1 MPRTVEERTAQ
12 ERALLER
19 VWQILREAGHTLWEE
34 DEDAARAGAGD
45 VSEAEPGVAAGETEI
60 GGAGAKVVGVEAE
73 GDGAETEAGEAA
85 AEGDGAETEAGEA
98 AAEGDGAETEAGEAA
113 AEVGGVEAETG
124 EAGADISGS
133 GAEISGP
140 GAEGLVP
147 ETQDVPPDAEGA
159 AEIAGGPAA
168 RDDAAPAGGRPAGDD
183 APETL
188 EELIDE
194 LQPYDIAYVLQEL
207 DRSEQLELLA
217 LTPPRLAAEALEH
230 LDFELQYRLLD
241 HVGEEYARP
250 ILAEM
255 PLHHLVMLVNAVHP
269 LRAEVLL
276 RMVPDEAKPHI
287 AQMQTLPDN
296 AAGRLISVRHFEA
309 REGWTARQVIAHFR
323 KVGENVDVTN
333 YVYVV
338 DNIGRLVGV
347 ASFRD
352 VLLSPDDTLL
362 SDIMYSKVVAVEAEA
377 PREEAA
383 RLLSQYDF
391 VALPVVDA
399 AGRLLGVIS
408 ADDILDVLEEEATED
423 IHFMGGSTPFE
434 ESYLDTTVG
443 TLFRS
448 RITWL
453 VVLVLAQSVT
463 STIIR
468 NYEDVL
474 QQVIALSYFI
484 PLLIDTGGNSGS
496 QAATVITRAVALG
509 EITMKDFVTV
519 VWRELRVS
527 LLLGLVMAAVV
538 FLRATV
544 MGEAWIIGLTVGVT
558 TCLVVIVGAT
568 AGAMLPLIGKRLG
581 LDPAVFSAP

>member
-1 MPRTVEERTAQ
+1 MSRTVEERTAQ

-60 GGAGAKVVGVEAE
+60 GGAGAEVVGVEAE

-85 AEGDGAETEAGEA
+85 AE
-98 AAEGDGAETEAGEAA
+98 
-113 AEVGGVEAETG
+113 VGGAEAETG
-124 EAGADISGS
+124 EAGAEISGS

-168 RDDAAPAGGRPAGDD
+168 RDDAAPAGGRPADDD

-207 DRSEQLELLA
+207 DRSEQLQLLA

-362 SDIMYSKVVAVEAEA
+362 SDIMYTKVVAVEAEA

-453 VVLVLAQSVT
+453 LVLFLAQSVT

-474 QQVIALSYFI
+474 QQVIALSFFI
-484 PLLIDTGGNSGS
+484 PLLIGTGGNSGS

-558 TCLVVIVGAT
+558 SCLVVIVGAT
-568 AGAMLPLIGKRLG
+568 AGATLPLIGKRLG
-581 LDPAVFSAP
+581 LDPAVFSAPLITTIVDGVGLIIYFNVAVRLLALA